1 MESPDQLKNWVQN
14 RRQAFDTLEPRPD
27 LWTAIERQLDADEV
41 IVAAV
46 APAIASAPPTLTATR
61 GGQFAGRGWWQMAA
75 AAVVVFA
82 LGYCLRMQTET
93 TVPAVAINDVPA
105 ATVRAQPTAEE
116 APPEPSQRPMAVN
129 GFRNEEPDPAVQA
142 TLLTSSEATDGEARA
157 ASTAA
162 DPDRELTQ
170 RLRRLEA
177 RYEALLAY
185 HQPQAANRGRFTSS
199 RPLADEWD
207 HEMAALDSG
216 YIALRLELTR
226 NPNTDEVVEAM
237 NRNLHMR
244 LSLLNQQVR
253 ALDAMQQSRHRT
265 PRAQPRRPP
274 SVNPDVP
281 TPIED
286 SPGGGWHSP
295 SRAPSP
301 APMLDAA
308 TRPQSQLDASSRNA
322 QVPSVVRTS
331 RAALVAA

>member
-1 MESPDQLKNWVQN
+1 MESLDQLKNWVQN
-14 RRQAFDTLEPRPD
+14 HRPAFDTLEPRPD
-27 LWTAIERQLDADEV
+27 LWSAIERQLDADEV
-41 IVAAV
+41 IMAAV
-46 APAIASAPPTLTATR
+46 APALAPAAPRLTATR
-61 GGQFAGRGWWQMAA
+61 GGQLAARGWWQMAA

-82 LGYCLRMQTET
+82 LGYSLRMQTET
-93 TVPAVAINDVPA
+93 AAPAVAINDVPA
-105 ATVRAQPTAEE
+105 ATLTAQPTDEATAE
-116 APPEPSQRPMAVN
+116 AGQRPMAVN
-129 GFRNEEPDPAVQA
+129 GFRNEEPDPAMQA
-142 TLLTSSEATDGEARA
+142 TLLTSPESADVEARA
-157 ASTAA
+157 ATTAA

-185 HQPQAANRGRFTSS
+185 HQPQATNRGRFTSS

-216 YIALRLELTR
+216 YSALRLELTR

-237 NRNLHMR
+237 NRNLHLR
-244 LSLLNQQVR
+244 LTLLNQQVR

-295 SRAPSP
+295 ARAPSP

-308 TRPQSQLDASSRNA
+308 TRPQPQLDASSRNA